1 MRLERLSPRLLVLTA
16 ASAYAAGFAALSI
29 LRHRAFHT
37 GRFDLGNMVQAV
49 WTTAHGHVL
58 RITDL
63 QGNEISRLAAHFDP
77 ILAVFAP
84 LWWLWPS
91 PELLLTAQA
100 IAVGLGALPVFWL
113 ARKHLGSER
122 AGLGF
127 ALAYLLYPPLQW
139 LTVDEFHPVALACPL
154 LLFAFWY
161 LDEDRLLP
169 FGVFAVAAATTK
181 EEIPL
186 VIAGMGA
193 WYGISRRR
201 WAFGAAVFVLGVAF
215 ALVAVELIVPHFNRH
230 GTSRFYGRYHH
241 LGRSPGAILNAIVH
255 RPVDAFH
262 DAFDPRGVTYMLELI
277 LPLAALSLLAPLV
290 VVAAVPELALNL
302 LSNVSTQTSI
312 HFHYTAGLIPPL
324 FVAAIFGAERLAR
337 WRPSASAPVLLAG
350 VALAASLLGNYR
362 LGPLPLWR
370 DLPGASSLQ
379 SRYGHVSR
387 HARLADSALRII
399 PPHAPVSATN
409 SLGSHLS
416 ARRTILS
423 FPALRGAKWV
433 AVDETQLSFRDRG
446 IAPLRAANRL
456 VRLRRNPNWQVV
468 YERAAIVIFKK
479 RD

>member
-1 MRLERLSPRLLVLTA
+1 MRLERLSPRSLVLVA
-16 ASAYAAGFAALSI
+16 AGAYAAGFAALSI

-58 RITDL
+58 RVTDL
-63 QGNEISRLAAHFDP
+63 QGHEISRLAAHFDP
-77 ILAVFAP
+77 ILVVFAP

-100 IAVGLGALPVFWL
+100 IVVALGALPIFWL

-161 LDEDRLLP
+161 LDEDRLVP
-169 FGVFAVAAATTK
+169 FALCAVAAATTK
-181 EEIPL
+181 EEVPL
-186 VIAGMGA
+186 VIAGMGV
-193 WYGISRRR
+193 WYGISHRR
-201 WAFGAAVFVLGVAF
+201 WAFGAAVFVLGAAA
-215 ALVAVELIVPHFNRH
+215 ALVAVELVVPHFNRH

-241 LGRSPGAILNAIVH
+241 LGRSPGAILSAILH
-255 RPVDAFH
+255 HPVDAFH
-262 DAFDPRGVTYMLELI
+262 DAFDPRGIKYLLELF

-290 VVAAVPELALNL
+290 LVAAVPELALNL
-302 LSNVSTQTSI
+302 LSNVKTQTSI
-312 HFHYTAGLIPPL
+312 HFHYTAGIIPPL
-324 FVAAIFGAERLAR
+324 FVAAILGCKRLVHY
-337 WRPSASAPVLLAG
+337 RPNAPVLLAG
-350 VALAASLLGNYR
+350 VALGASVLGNYR
-362 LGPLPLWR
+362 LGPLPLWQ
-370 DLPGASSLQ
+370 DVPGGSGLQ
-379 SRYGHVSR
+379 SRYGHVGR
-387 HARLADSALRII
+387 HAQLAASALRVI
-399 PPHAPVSATN
+399 PAGAAVSATN

-416 ARRTILS
+416 ARRTIMS
-423 FPALRGAKWV
+423 FPQLRGAEWV

-456 VRLRRNPNWQVV
+456 VRLRRNPGWQVV
-468 YERAAIVIFKK
+468 YEREAIVIFK
-479 RD
+479 RR